1 MKLSKRLN
9 AVVDLMESCGKLC
22 DIGCDHGYVSIESV
36 LRGRAR
42 YSIAADTAKGP
53 LDIAEKNICDA
64 GLKDSISCILS
75 DGFKRIPEDAGI
87 DCVVITGMGGR
98 LIKSILKDGADSFG
112 GFNSISQFILGPQ
125 SEPEVLRSFLINEL
139 SLCIKKEL
147 CIEDEGKFYTLLDV
161 RRFCGNVE
169 VYEDHEASTGDKY
182 GEADIMYGKYI
193 DEASMDTYIRQLM
206 HLKNKNLTAISMAE
220 RGSGDSA
227 AEKIKELKYKN
238 HLMDIK
244 LEELDKRGIQGI

>member
-9 AVVDLMESCGKLC
+9 AVVDLMESCGTLC

-36 LRGRAR
+36 LKGRAR

-53 LDIAEKNICDA
+53 LDIAKKNIYDA
-64 GLKDSISCILS
+64 GLKDRASCILS

-98 LIKSILKDGADSFG
+98 LIKSILKEGEASFDGFG
-112 GFNSISQFILGPQ
+112 SISQFILGPQ
-125 SEPEVLRSFLINEL
+125 SEPEALRNFLINEL

-161 RRFCGNVE
+161 RRFCGDDERHE
-169 VYEDHEASTGDKY
+169 VHGASAMEKY

-193 DEASMDTYIRQLM
+193 DAASVGTYIKQLK
-206 HLKNKNLTAISMAE
+206 HLREKNLAALRSAE
-220 RGSGDSA
+220 RGSGSGT

-238 HLMDIK
+238 SLIDIK
-244 LEELDKRGIQGI
+244 MEEIDKRGI

>member
-53 LDIAEKNICDA
+53 LDIAEKNISDA
-64 GLKDSISCILS
+64 GLKDRISCILS

-125 SEPEVLRSFLINEL
+125 SEPEVLRSFLINGL

-169 VYEDHEASTGDKY
+169 VYEDHKASMGDKY
-182 GEADIMYGKYI
+182 GEADIMYGKHI
-193 DEASMDTYIRQLM
+193 DAASAGTFIRQLM
-206 HLKNKNLTAISMAE
+206 HLKKKNLTAISMAE

-238 HLMDIK
+238 HLIDIK
-244 LEELDKRGIQGI
+244 LEELDKRGI

>member
-36 LRGRAR
+36 LRGKAR
-42 YSIAADTAKGP
+42 YSIAADAAKGP
-53 LDIAEKNICDA
+53 INTAEKNIFDA
-64 GLKDSISCILS
+64 GLKDRISCVLS

-98 LIKSILKDGADSFG
+98 LIKNILKEGAASFG
-112 GFNSISQFILGPQ
+112 GFCSISQFILGPQ
-125 SEPEVLRSFLINEL
+125 SEPEVLRSFIINEL
-139 SLCIKKEL
+139 SLCIKKEF

-161 RRFCGNVE
+161 RRFCGNDE
-169 VYEDHEASTGDKY
+169 QLEDHGASIREKY
-182 GEADIMYGKYI
+182 SEADIMYGKYI
-193 DEASMDTYIRQLM
+193 DAASAGTYIKQLT
-206 HLKNKNLTAISMAE
+206 HLREKNLTATGMAE
-220 RGSGDSA
+220 RGSGIGA

-238 HLMDIK
+238 HLIDIK
-244 LEELDKRGIQGI
+244 LEEMNKRGI

>member
-1 MKLSKRLN
+1 
-9 AVVDLMESCGKLC
+9 MESCGKLC

-36 LRGRAR
+36 LRGKAR

-53 LDIAEKNICDA
+53 LDIAEKNICDS
-64 GLKDSISCILS
+64 GLKERISCILS

-98 LIKSILKDGADSFG
+98 LIKSILKEGAASFG
-112 GFNSISQFILGPQ
+112 GFGSISQFILGPQ
-125 SEPEVLRSFLINEL
+125 SEPEVLRDFLINEL

-169 VYEDHEASTGDKY
+169 VSEDHGDVISVREKY
-182 GEADIMYGKYI
+182 GEADIMYGKHI
-193 DEASMDTYIRQLM
+193 DAASAGTFIKQLT
-206 HLKNKNLTAISMAE
+206 HLREKNLTAIGMAE
-220 RGSGDSA
+220 RGSGIGA
-227 AEKIKELKYKN
+227 EEKIKELKYKN
-238 HLMDIK
+238 HLIDIK
-244 LEELDKRGIQGI
+244 LEEMNKRGI

>member
-53 LDIAEKNICDA
+53 LDIAEKNISDA
-64 GLKDSISCILS
+64 GLKDRISCILS

-125 SEPEVLRSFLINEL
+125 SEPEVLRDFLINEL

-169 VYEDHEASTGDKY
+169 VSEDHGDVISVREKY
-182 GEADIMYGKYI
+182 GEADIMYGKHI
-193 DEASMDTYIRQLM
+193 DAASAGTFIRQLM
-206 HLKNKNLTAISMAE
+206 HLKKKNLTAISMAE

-238 HLMDIK
+238 HLINIK
-244 LEELDKRGIQGI
+244 LEELDKRGI

>member
-53 LDIAEKNICDA
+53 LDIAEKNISDA
-64 GLKDSISCILS
+64 GLRDRISCILS

-98 LIKSILKDGADSFG
+98 LIKSILKEGAASFG
-112 GFNSISQFILGPQ
+112 GFGSISQFILGPQ

-169 VYEDHEASTGDKY
+169 VYENHKASMGDKY

-206 HLKNKNLTAISMAE
+206 HLKKKNLTAISMAE

-238 HLMDIK
+238 HLIDIK
-244 LEELDKRGIQGI
+244 LEELDKRGI

>member
-9 AVVDLMESCGKLC
+9 TVVDMMESCGKLC

-36 LRGRAR
+36 LRGKAR

-53 LDIAEKNICDA
+53 LDIAEKNICEA
-64 GLKDSISCILS
+64 GLKERISCILS
-75 DGFKRIPEDAGI
+75 DGFKRIPEDADI
-87 DCVVITGMGGR
+87 DCAVITGMGGR
-98 LIKSILKDGADSFG
+98 LIKSILKEGAASFG
-112 GFNSISQFILGPQ
+112 GFGSISQFILGPQ
-125 SEPEVLRSFLINEL
+125 SEPEVLRDFLINEL

-169 VYEDHEASTGDKY
+169 VYEDHGDVASVREKY

-193 DEASMDTYIRQLM
+193 DAASAGTYIRQLT
-206 HLKNKNLTAISMAE
+206 HLREKNSAAIGMAK
-220 RGSGDSA
+220 RGSGIGA

-238 HLMDIK
+238 HLIDIK
-244 LEELDKRGIQGI
+244 LEEMNKRGI

>member
-9 AVVDLMESCGKLC
+9 AVVDLMESCGTLC

-36 LRGRAR
+36 LRSRAR

-64 GLKDSISCILS
+64 GLKDRISCILS
-75 DGFKRIPEDAGI
+75 DGFKRIPEDADI

-98 LIKSILKDGADSFG
+98 LIKKILKEGTASFG
-112 GFNSISQFILGPQ
+112 GFGSISQFILGPQ

-139 SLCIKKEL
+139 SLCIEKEL

-161 RRFCGNVE
+161 RRFCGDAKRCG
-169 VYEDHEASTGDKY
+169 DHGASVRETY

-193 DEASMDTYIRQLM
+193 DDASVGTYIKQLM
-206 HLKNKNLTAISMAE
+206 HLREKNLTALRSAK
-220 RGSGDSA
+220 RGAGAGA
-227 AEKIKELKYKN
+227 AEKIQELKHKN
-238 HLMDIK
+238 HLIDIK
-244 LEELDKRGIQGI
+244 MEEMDKRGA

>member
-36 LRGRAR
+36 LRGKAR

-53 LDIAEKNICDA
+53 LDIAEKNICDS
-64 GLKDSISCILS
+64 GLKERISCILS

-98 LIKSILKDGADSFG
+98 LIKSILKEGAASFG
-112 GFNSISQFILGPQ
+112 GFGSISQFILGPQ
-125 SEPEVLRSFLINEL
+125 SEPEVLRDFLINEL

-169 VYEDHEASTGDKY
+169 VSEDHGDVISVREKY
-182 GEADIMYGKYI
+182 GEADIMYGKHI
-193 DEASMDTYIRQLM
+193 DAASAGTFIKQLT
-206 HLKNKNLTAISMAE
+206 HLREKNLTAIGMAE
-220 RGSGDSA
+220 RGSGIGA
-227 AEKIKELKYKN
+227 EEKIKELKYKN
-238 HLMDIK
+238 HLIDIK
-244 LEELDKRGIQGI
+244 LEEMNKRGI

>member
-53 LDIAEKNICDA
+53 LDIAEKNISDA
-64 GLKDSISCILS
+64 GLKDRISCILS

-139 SLCIKKEL
+139 SLCI
-147 CIEDEGKFYTLLDV
+147 
-161 RRFCGNVE
+161 NE
-169 VYEDHEASTGDKY
+169 VYENHKASMGDKY

-206 HLKNKNLTAISMAE
+206 HLKKKNLTAISMAE

-238 HLMDIK
+238 HLIDIK
-244 LEELDKRGIQGI
+244 LEELDKRGI

>member
-9 AVVDLMESCGKLC
+9 AVVDLMESCVKLC
-22 DIGCDHGYVSIESV
+22 DIGCDHGYVSIESA

-53 LDIAEKNICDA
+53 LDIAEKNISDA
-64 GLKDSISCILS
+64 GLKDRISCILS
-75 DGFKRIPEDAGI
+75 DGFKSIPEDAGI

-169 VYEDHEASTGDKY
+169 VYEDHKASMGDKY

-206 HLKNKNLTAISMAE
+206 HLKKKNLTAISMAE

-238 HLMDIK
+238 HLIDIK
-244 LEELDKRGIQGI
+244 LEELDKRGI

>member
-36 LRGRAR
+36 LRGKAR

-53 LDIAEKNICDA
+53 LDIAEKNISDA
-64 GLKDSISCILS
+64 GLKDRISCILS

-169 VYEDHEASTGDKY
+169 VYEDHKASMGDKY

-206 HLKNKNLTAISMAE
+206 HLKKKNLTAISMAE

-238 HLMDIK
+238 HLIDIK
-244 LEELDKRGIQGI
+244 LEELDKRGI